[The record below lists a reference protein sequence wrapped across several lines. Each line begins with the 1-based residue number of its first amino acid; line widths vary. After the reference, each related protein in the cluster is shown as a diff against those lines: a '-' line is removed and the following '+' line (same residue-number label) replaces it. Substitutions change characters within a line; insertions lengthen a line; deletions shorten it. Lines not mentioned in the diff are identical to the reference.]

1 MLRRLSPLSLALIF
15 VALVGCAASPPA
27 AGSGGSGPPG
37 SGGVTSS
44 GGQTGSGGA
53 SATGGKT
60 GSGGGT
66 SSGGSG
72 SGGAPAGTGG
82 AASGGAG
89 GSGGAAGQAG
99 AGGADAGGCG
109 AALFCDDFE
118 SYPTGAAPAGNWKTQ
133 TNMGTVTVDGA
144 QKHSGSKSVK
154 LTTQAASNTKTAFM
168 KLVGAPV
175 FPAPMNGF
183 YGRMMF
189 YLQAGPTSSVHW
201 TFVQAGGVVPN
212 QTPSYHAVYR
222 YGGQMPV
229 MNGGTFAGSQLMA
242 SYDTPDSYGGTGP
255 SSDCYQQS
263 NAVVAPMGKWSCV
276 EWKFDGM
283 NNALQI
289 WVDGKAI
296 DELTV
301 MGHSMGCVNQ
311 PANYTWTAPTFADLE
326 LGWES
331 YQQDDART
339 LWIDDVAIGTQR
351 LSCPTN

>member
-1 MLRRLSPLSLALIF
+1 MVRPLLTGPAAALSTALLAAVLG
-15 VALVGCAASPPA
+15 GCAASPPA
-27 AGSGGSGPPG
+27 TGSGGSA
-37 SGGVTSS
+37 SGGST
-44 GGQTGSGGA
+44 
-53 SATGGKT
+53 ATGG
-60 GSGGGT
+60 GS
-66 SSGGSG
+66 
-72 SGGAPAGTGG
+72 GG
-82 AASGGAG
+82 AASGGAT
-89 GSGGAAGQAG
+89 GSGG
-99 AGGADAGGCG
+99 GCG
-109 AALFCDDFE
+109 TALFCDDFE
-118 SYPTGAAPAGNWKTQ
+118 SYPTGAAPAGSWKTQ
-133 TNMGTVTVDGA
+133 TNMGTVTVDGT

-154 LTTQAASNTKTAFM
+154 FTTQAASNTKTAFM
-168 KLVGAPV
+168 KLMGAPV
-175 FPAPMNGF
+175 FPVAMNTF

-229 MNGGTFAGSQLMA
+229 MQGSTFAGSQLMA

-263 NAVVAPMGKWSCV
+263 NAVVAPVGTWSCV

-289 WVDGKAI
+289 WLDGKPI
-296 DELTV
+296 DELTI

-311 PANYTWTAPTFADLE
+311 GANYTWLAPSFADLE

-339 LWIDDVAIGTQR
+339 IWIDDVAIGTERQA
-351 LSCPTN
+351 CPTD

>member
-1 MLRRLSPLSLALIF
+1 MLLPRRLALRLALAF
-15 VALVGCAASPPA
+15 TVVAGCAAAPQS
-27 AGSGGSGPPG
+27 
-37 SGGVTSS
+37 
-44 GGQTGSGGA
+44 
-53 SATGGKT
+53 
-60 GSGGGT
+60 
-66 SSGGSG
+66 SG
-72 SGGAPAGTGG
+72 SGGAGPL
-82 AASGGAG
+82 
-89 GSGGAAGQAG
+89 GSGGATATGGNSGSAG
-99 AGGADAGGCG
+99 DCG

-118 SYPTGAAPAGNWKTQ
+118 SYPTGAAPAGQWKTQ
-133 TNMGTVTVDGA
+133 TKMGAVAVDDT

-154 LTTQAASNTKTAFM
+154 FTTQAASSTKTAFM
-168 KLVGAPV
+168 KLMGAPL
-175 FPAPMNGF
+175 FPVPMNTF

-229 MNGGTFAGSQLMA
+229 MNGSTFAGSQLMA

-263 NAVVAPMGKWSCV
+263 NAVVAPMGTWSCV
-276 EWKFDGM
+276 EWKFDGT

-289 WVDGKAI
+289 WLDGKAI

-301 MGHSMGCVNQ
+301 TGHSMGCVNQ
-311 PANYTWTAPTFADLE
+311 PADYTWSAPAFADLE

-351 LSCPTN
+351 LNCPSN